1 MVVLMV
7 LLTIAAFLLLDW
19 YLVRWRNRVHAVSPD
34 SRTAYADAGV
44 PVPSVADL
52 FFHPGHT
59 WVRVAPDGLLSIG
72 VSDFAAHFA
81 GKLADVE
88 LPREGTSLGQGE
100 PAWTLVSK
108 GRRRLPQVM
117 PVEGKVLEVNREL
130 LRDPQML
137 QRSPYVN
144 GWVLK
149 ARARRLGESLRNL
162 LHGRAAETWLDS
174 SKSGITS
181 RLSPALG
188 ALAQDG
194 GQWVATFGDL
204 LPDEEWEMLRK
215 EHFPTDTAEKE

>member
-1 MVVLMV
+1 MVVFMV

-19 YLVRWRNRVHAVSPD
+19 YLLHRRKRVHAISPD
-34 SRTAYADAGV
+34 SRTAYADTGP
-44 PVPSVADL
+44 PVTSVADL

-88 LPREGTSLGQGE
+88 LPREGASLTQGE
-100 PAWTLVSK
+100 PAWTLVSE
-108 GRRRLPQVM
+108 RQRRLPQVM

-130 LRDPQML
+130 LRDPHLL
-137 QRSPYVN
+137 QSSPYGD

-162 LHGRAAETWLDS
+162 LHGRAAETWLDG
-174 SKSGITS
+174 SKTGITS
-181 RLSPALG
+181 QLSPALG

-194 GQWVATFGDL
+194 GEWVAAFGDL
-204 LPDEEWEMLRK
+204 LPDQDWERLRK
-215 EHFPTDTAEKE
+215 EHFPSDAAEKE